1 MGMVGWLQPWSR
13 LFEQVGE
20 LEDLKYYAVQKAP
33 TTYSYVEVCTC
44 VPTSENMA
52 VHGARC
58 KTPRHRACRV
68 WSPAARS
75 GAFWCSHAPRPR
87 HTILTIKP
95 KAVRAPSFASS

>member
-33 TTYSYVEVCTC
+33 TTYSYVEICTC

-75 GAFWCSHAPRPR
+75 GAFWWPPAQD
-87 HTILTIKP
+87 TIKP